1 MNIQIPISTGELL
14 DKLSILEIKKDKVKD
29 SAKLKNINHEYDLL
43 SNLSKNLKDKDEK
56 SFNLLYEEIL
66 KVNKKL
72 WDIEDKIRIL
82 ESEKKFDE
90 EFISVARSVYFIND
104 DRFDLKKKINETF
117 GSDVAEEKE
126 YIEYKQ

>member
-1 MNIQIPISTGELL
+1 MNIEIPISIGELL
-14 DKLSILEIKKDKVKD
+14 DKLSILEIKKHKVKD
-29 SAKLKNINHEYDLL
+29 PIKLKNINHEYDLL
-43 SNLSKNLKDKDEK
+43 SNLSKVLKEKDEK
-56 SFNLLYEEIL
+56 SFISLFEEIL

-82 ESEKKFDE
+82 ESEKRFDE

-104 DRFDLKKKINETF
+104 DRFEIKKKINEAF

-126 YIEYKQ
+126 YIEYK

>member
-43 SNLSKNLKDKDEK
+43 INLSKNLKDKDEK
-56 SFNLLYEEIL
+56 SFNSLYEEIL

-117 GSDVAEEKE
+117 GSDVAEEK
-126 YIEYKQ
+126 

>member
-1 MNIQIPISTGELL
+1 MNIEIPISIGELL
-14 DKLSILEIKKDKVKD
+14 DKLSILEIKKHKVKD
-29 SAKLKNINHEYDLL
+29 PIKLKNINHEYDLL
-43 SNLSKNLKDKDEK
+43 SNLSKVLKEKDEK
-56 SFNLLYEEIL
+56 SFNSLFEEIL

-82 ESEKKFDE
+82 ESEKRFDE

-104 DRFDLKKKINETF
+104 DRFEIKKKINDAF

-126 YIEYKQ
+126 YIEYK

>member
-43 SNLSKNLKDKDEK
+43 SNLSKNLKEKDEK
-56 SFNLLYEEIL
+56 SFNSLYEEIL

>member
-1 MNIQIPISTGELL
+1 MNIEIPISTGELL

-29 SAKLKNINHEYDLL
+29 STKLKNINHEYDLL
-43 SNLSKNLKDKDEK
+43 SNLSKNLKEKDEK
-56 SFNLLYEEIL
+56 SFNSLYEEIL

-82 ESEKKFDE
+82 ESEKRFDE
-90 EFISVARSVYFIND
+90 EFILVARSVYFIND
-104 DRFDLKKKINETF
+104 DRFDIKKKINETF

-126 YIEYKQ
+126 YIEYK

>member
-1 MNIQIPISTGELL
+1 MNIEIPISTGELL

-29 SAKLKNINHEYDLL
+29 STKLKNINHEYDLL
-43 SNLSKNLKDKDEK
+43 SNLSKNLKEKDEK
-56 SFNLLYEEIL
+56 SFNSLYEEIL

-82 ESEKKFDE
+82 ESEKRFDE
-90 EFISVARSVYFIND
+90 EFILVARSVYFIND
-104 DRFDLKKKINETF
+104 DRFDIKKKINETF

-126 YIEYKQ
+126 YIEYKN

>member
-43 SNLSKNLKDKDEK
+43 INLSKNLKDKDEK

>member
-43 SNLSKNLKDKDEK
+43 INLSKNLKDKDEK
-56 SFNLLYEEIL
+56 SFNSLYEEIL

>member
-1 MNIQIPISTGELL
+1 MNIEIPISTGELL

-29 SAKLKNINHEYDLL
+29 STKLKNINHEYDLL
-43 SNLSKNLKDKDEK
+43 SNLSKNLKEKDEK
-56 SFNLLYEEIL
+56 SFNSLYEEIL

-82 ESEKKFDE
+82 ESEKRFDE
-90 EFISVARSVYFIND
+90 EFILVARSVYFIND
-104 DRFDLKKKINETF
+104 DRFDIKKKINETF

-126 YIEYKQ
+126 YIAYKY

>member
-1 MNIQIPISTGELL
+1 MNIEIPISIGELL
-14 DKLSILEIKKDKVKD
+14 DKLSILEIKKHKVKD
-29 SAKLKNINHEYDLL
+29 PIKLKNINHEYDLL
-43 SNLSKNLKDKDEK
+43 SNLSKVLKEKYEK
-56 SFNLLYEEIL
+56 SFNSLFEEIL

-82 ESEKKFDE
+82 ESEKRFDE

-104 DRFDLKKKINETF
+104 DRFEIKKKINEAF

-126 YIEYKQ
+126 YIEYK

>member
-1 MNIQIPISTGELL
+1 MNIEIPISTGELL

-29 SAKLKNINHEYDLL
+29 STKLKNINHEYDLL
-43 SNLSKNLKDKDEK
+43 SNLSENLKEKDEK
-56 SFNLLYEEIL
+56 SFNSLYEEIL

-82 ESEKKFDE
+82 ESEKRFDE
-90 EFISVARSVYFIND
+90 EFILVARSVYFIND
-104 DRFDLKKKINETF
+104 DRFDIKKKINETF

-126 YIEYKQ
+126 YIEYK

>member
-1 MNIQIPISTGELL
+1 MNIEIPISAGELL

-29 SAKLKNINHEYDLL
+29 STKLKNINHEYDLL
-43 SNLSKNLKDKDEK
+43 SNLSKNLKEKDEK
-56 SFNLLYEEIL
+56 SFNSLYEEIL

-82 ESEKKFDE
+82 ESEKRFDE
-90 EFISVARSVYFIND
+90 EFILVARSVYFIND
-104 DRFDLKKKINETF
+104 DRFDIKKKINETF

-126 YIEYKQ
+126 YIEYK

>member
-1 MNIQIPISTGELL
+1 MNIEIPISIGELL
-14 DKLSILEIKKDKVKD
+14 DKLSILEIKKHKVKD
-29 SAKLKNINHEYDLL
+29 PIKLKNINHEYDLL
-43 SNLSKNLKDKDEK
+43 SNLSKVLKEKDEK
-56 SFNLLYEEIL
+56 SFNSLFEEIL

-82 ESEKKFDE
+82 ESEKRFDE

-104 DRFDLKKKINETF
+104 DRFEIKKKINEAF

-126 YIEYKQ
+126 YIEYK

>member
-43 SNLSKNLKDKDEK
+43 INLSKNLKDKDEK
-56 SFNLLYEEIL
+56 SFNSLYEEIL

-104 DRFDLKKKINETF
+104 DRFELKKKINETF

>member
-1 MNIQIPISTGELL
+1 MNIEIPISTGELL

-43 SNLSKNLKDKDEK
+43 SNLSKNLKEKDEK
-56 SFNLLYEEIL
+56 SFNSLYEEIL

-82 ESEKKFDE
+82 ESEKRFDE
-90 EFISVARSVYFIND
+90 EFILVARSVYFIND
-104 DRFDLKKKINETF
+104 DRFDIKKKINETF

-126 YIEYKQ
+126 YIEYK

>member
-104 DRFDLKKKINETF
+104 DRFDIKKKKNETF

-126 YIEYKQ
+126 YIEYK

>member
-1 MNIQIPISTGELL
+1 MNIEIPISTGELL

-29 SAKLKNINHEYDLL
+29 STKLKNINHEYDLL
-43 SNLSKNLKDKDEK
+43 SNLSKNLKEKDEK
-56 SFNLLYEEIL
+56 SFNSLYEEIL

-82 ESEKKFDE
+82 ESEKRFDE

-104 DRFDLKKKINETF
+104 DRFDIKKKINETF
-117 GSDVAEEKE
+117 GSNVAEEKE
-126 YIEYKQ
+126 YIEYK

>member
-1 MNIQIPISTGELL
+1 MNIEIPISIGELL
-14 DKLSILEIKKDKVKD
+14 DKLSILEIKKHKVKD
-29 SAKLKNINHEYDLL
+29 PIKLKNINHEYDLL
-43 SNLSKNLKDKDEK
+43 SNLSKVLKEKDEK
-56 SFNLLYEEIL
+56 SFNSLFEEIL

-82 ESEKKFDE
+82 ESEKRFDE

-104 DRFDLKKKINETF
+104 DRFEIKKKINETF

-126 YIEYKQ
+126 YIEYK